1 MVNLRTNWLS
11 EQERKHSHLVC
22 GRTTSH
28 KYFGVVFILD
38 MENKDK
44 KDFVSLYIYN
54 IKIDTLFR
62 IHIIVKNKN
71 ILYITQIL
79 N

>member
-1 MVNLRTNWLS
+1 MLYFDQYWYAIEVSQYMLSLPFLYSFKFMVNLRTNWLS

-38 MENKDK
+38 MK
-44 KDFVSLYIYN
+44 K
-54 IKIDTLFR
+54 
-62 IHIIVKNKN
+62 
-71 ILYITQIL
+71 
-79 N
+79 